1 MHFIRKTGFFSL
13 KSISYTSHYE
23 RDDNFFK
30 KNLLSYFYI
39 VQLEVSSDCLV
50 VYEIPSYIHKIFVL
64 NYKDSKMFLTFYV
77 E

>member
-1 MHFIRKTGFFSL
+1 MKEMRI
-13 KSISYTSHYE
+13 
-23 RDDNFFK
+23 FFK
-30 KNLLSYFYI
+30 NLSSYFYI

-50 VYEIPSYIHKIFVL
+50 GYEIPSYIHKIFVL